1 MVSTGWGRKA
11 KGWKKMTR
19 MVDIGNKEITMRT
32 ARARGKIRLKED
44 TISAIKEGKT
54 KKGDVLG
61 TAQTAGIL
69 AVKNTPNIIPLC
81 HPIPVDSVVIEFE
94 VEEASISCECEVKAN
109 YKTGVEMESLAGV
122 SIALLTIWDMV
133 KYLEK
138 DEKGQYPTTRISDIE
153 VIQKKKG

>member
-1 MVSTGWGRKA
+1 
-11 KGWKKMTR
+11 

-122 SIALLTIWDMV
+122 SVALLTIWDMV

>member
-1 MVSTGWGRKA
+1 
-11 KGWKKMTR
+11 
-19 MVDIGNKEITMRT
+19 
-32 ARARGKIRLKED
+32 
-44 TISAIKEGKT
+44 
-54 KKGDVLG
+54 VLG